1 MLDNLDIKLVEGS
14 IDPEVARLQ
23 NEIWHLKMRTR
34 DYARQNLTLIQQ
46 QKDVEKT
53 LFHQR
58 EANRKLDEAHK
69 KALKRIS
76 DLEGILAFKNK
87 SEQ

>member
-1 MLDNLDIKLVEGS
+1 MLENLDTELAEGS

-34 DYARQNLTLIQQ
+34 DYAKQNIALVQQ

-76 DLEGILAFKNK
+76 DLEAILAFKNK